1 MKKIYLSSQ
10 HPPPLTRR
18 FSFQP
23 TNSCFGPLIL
33 ILAHQFLFWPT
44 DSPFGPS
51 IPVLAHRF
59 PFWPTNSQFGPLI
72 SFWPT
77 NSRFGPTDSCFGPL
91 TLVLVHRLSLCSTDS
106 CFGPLTILISAH
118 QFSFWPP
125 IVVLTTPPCG
135 KSFFFKPFLRVCA
148 QIGIELESDLNTLM
162 LAFKDL

>member
-10 HPPPLTRR
+10 HPPLTRR

-59 PFWPTNSQFGPLI
+59 PFLPTNSQFGPLI

-106 CFGPLTILISAH
+106 CFGPLTLS
-118 QFSFWPP
+118 
-125 IVVLTTPPCG
+125 G
-135 KSFFFKPFLRVCA
+135 KSFFFKPFLREAIKIRTSLRVKVW
-148 QIGIELESDLNTLM
+148 LTLGGEG
-162 LAFKDL
+162 FRTVPGRTVPKGNVGSE